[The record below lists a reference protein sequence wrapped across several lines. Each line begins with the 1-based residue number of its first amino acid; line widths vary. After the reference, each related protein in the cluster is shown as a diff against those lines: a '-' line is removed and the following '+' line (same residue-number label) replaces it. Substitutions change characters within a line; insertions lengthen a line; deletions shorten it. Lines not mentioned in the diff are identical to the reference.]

1 MAHDAV
7 RYREIVESLGFSPTH
22 NQVMAWVPRGAR
34 VLELGCASGYV
45 GRVLMETKGCR
56 VTGIEIDPKAAQEA
70 RDNGLEVI
78 EGSLEDTSFRASID
92 ERFDIVLA
100 TDVLEHLRDPAP
112 VLDDFKRWLAPEGRA
127 IVAVPNIA
135 TWAIREQLFFHG
147 NFEYQDSGIL
157 DRTHLHFFTWETF
170 HKLVRDQRW
179 SILGTMSEWYLPWG
193 RDLLDLPKDAR
204 AGLEKLA
211 ARGMA
216 GRLANASLG
225 GLFDRLDVLA
235 RALENKIY
243 NRWPNACAWH
253 IALLL
258 APPNGVTL
266 EHDSGAAEGERLGS

>member
-1 MAHDAV
+1 MAHDAI

-22 NQVMAWVPRGAR
+22 NQVMAWVPPGSR

-45 GRVLMETKGCR
+45 GRILIETKGCR
-56 VTGIEIDPKAAQEA
+56 VTGIELDPKAAQEA

-78 EGSLEDTSFRASID
+78 EGSLEETSFRASLE

-100 TDVLEHLRDPAP
+100 TDVLEHLRNPAP

-135 TWAIREQLFFHG
+135 TWPIREQLFFHG

-157 DRTHLHFFTWETF
+157 DRTHLHFFTWDTL
-170 HKLVRDQRW
+170 HKLVREQRW
-179 SILGTMSEWYLPWG
+179 SVLDTMNEWYLPWG
-193 RDLLDLPKDAR
+193 RDLFDLPKDAR
-204 AGLEKLA
+204 ARLEKLA
-211 ARGMA
+211 AEGTA

-225 GLFDRLDVLA
+225 TLFERLDGMA

-243 NRWPNACAWH
+243 NRWPNVCAWH

-258 APPNGVTL
+258 APPNGATQGARL
-266 EHDSGAAEGERLGS
+266 TAAEGNG